1 MNSLDNITVS
11 GKVTHSTA
19 ATAAN
24 DLLRLVEAQALLAAL
39 WQGTYSAGTPYTAGQ
54 MVTSG
59 GALYLARIN
68 NTGGYTPSTNPT
80 QWAVLVPAQVDGA
93 GQICLYTT
101 TDPTTDH
108 ITPAD
113 ISKPAFAYKLGGITK
128 LWGWNNVTHAWE

>member
-1 MNSLDNITVS
+1 MNTLDSLTL
-11 GKVTHSTA
+11 THK
-19 ATAAN
+19 ATAGDAASADN
-24 DLLRLVEAQALLAAL
+24 DLIRLVEARALIAAL
-39 WQGTYSAGTPYTAGQ
+39 WQGPYNSGTAYTAGQ

-68 NTGGYTPSTNPT
+68 NSGGYTPSTNPT

-101 TDPTTDH
+101 TDPNTDS

-113 ISKPAFAYKLGGITK
+113 ITKPAIAYKLGGASPTFT
-128 LWGWNNVTHAWE
+128 WNTSTHVWQ